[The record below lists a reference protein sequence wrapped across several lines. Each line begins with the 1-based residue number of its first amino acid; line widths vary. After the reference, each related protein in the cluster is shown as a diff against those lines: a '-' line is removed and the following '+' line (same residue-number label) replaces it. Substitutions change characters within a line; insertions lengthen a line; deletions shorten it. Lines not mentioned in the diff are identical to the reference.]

1 MNATIDLYALGMVL
15 YLVYN
20 GGQGP
25 FAESQEGAEA
35 RRLKGEA
42 LPPPAYADYEMAAI
56 ILKAAAFRPE
66 DRWQSPEA
74 MGQALVSYMQRNPV
88 NDSVIAAPIVTAP
101 TLDAEAAALDARA
114 ESLALGS
121 NWYFR
126 LWNLLAL
133 LVLLPVHAI
142 GLSGAASLPWFRPA
156 MLWERF
162 CLLLSNL
169 FGGLGAF
176 FAALTPTGNSA
187 SRSRRLPAILFG
199 GTGAVILLCIL
210 VPVLASGDALFAAV
224 TADLRIFVR
233 SHFTLAITKLV
244 CGMALTPFVFGFL
257 YRLRHPK
264 PLTRSMAGAPTADPL
279 GFVLILAALDAL
291 YLLFL
296 AVQSTGILGGE
307 AYLAQRGISYAQWAR
322 SGFFQMV
329 GVTVVNLTAILTAL
343 WAARPN
349 GRLWTVLRSLSALLL
364 AESLVLL
371 GCAAWRMTLY
381 VQAYGLSFKRCL
393 TYWGMV
399 MMALFF
405 LTAAA
410 KLIQPSRS
418 FCRIAF
424 PLALAGW
431 LVLNC
436 IPVDFLVAKNQVDR
450 YLNGESPTISVHYL
464 AYSLSYDT
472 LSQLE
477 RLDPDLPLS
486 RCEGEWWSSEDTVG
500 SLLTQRRN
508 AAREECADWHTWSLS
523 AFLASR

>member
-1 MNATIDLYALGMVL
+1 
-15 YLVYN
+15 
-20 GGQGP
+20 
-25 FAESQEGAEA
+25 
-35 RRLKGEA
+35 
-42 LPPPAYADYEMAAI
+42 
-56 ILKAAAFRPE
+56 
-66 DRWQSPEA
+66 
-74 MGQALVSYMQRNPV
+74 
-88 NDSVIAAPIVTAP
+88 
-101 TLDAEAAALDARA
+101 
-114 ESLALGS
+114 
-121 NWYFR
+121 
-126 LWNLLAL
+126 
-133 LVLLPVHAI
+133 
-142 GLSGAASLPWFRPA
+142 
-156 MLWERF
+156 
-162 CLLLSNL
+162 
-169 FGGLGAF
+169 
-176 FAALTPTGNSA
+176 
-187 SRSRRLPAILFG
+187 
-199 GTGAVILLCIL
+199 
-210 VPVLASGDALFAAV
+210 
-224 TADLRIFVR
+224 
-233 SHFTLAITKLV
+233 
-244 CGMALTPFVFGFL
+244 
-257 YRLRHPK
+257 
-264 PLTRSMAGAPTADPL
+264 MAGAPTADPL

>member
-1 MNATIDLYALGMVL
+1 MSDYIAPLPA
-15 YLVYN
+15 
-20 GGQGP
+20 GG
-25 FAESQEGAEA
+25 
-35 RRLKGEA
+35 
-42 LPPPAYADYEMAAI
+42 PAKPTQISSSTPEI
-56 ILKAAAFRPE
+56 AFR
-66 DRWQSPEA
+66 DRLFLLFTLCFCVLLADAFFWHGPTASLGIA
-74 MGQALVSYMQRNPV
+74 VAAWDVLLGCYVGRRVLFGRKSLALLLYNL
-88 NDSVIAAPIVTAP
+88 ILAA
-101 TLDAEAAALDARA
+101 
-114 ESLALGS
+114 SLALGS

-133 LVLLPVHAI
+133 LVMLPVHAI

-393 TYWGMV
+393 TYWGMA

-486 RCEGEWWSSEDTVG
+486 RCEGEWWTSEDTVG